1 MHTIR
6 AKTAAEAWKAAM
18 NTIEIYG
25 NNIKTEDNQLTRE
38 VYNLVI
44 EIEHPDQG
52 YPIPKS
58 GWDMAALEKYA
69 EQIMDPSDKGFVYD
83 YGSRLANMGQ
93 IPHVIQMLREEPTTR
108 RAILSTRVLD
118 KDMVE
123 QHTPCLQIV
132 EFLYR
137 NGKLNM
143 TCYFRS
149 HDIKAAYPTNIYGL
163 NRLLET
169 VARLSHMTP
178 GTMTTVSCSAHYYIE

>member
-1 MHTIR
+1 MHVIR
-6 AKTAAEAWKAAM
+6 ADNAADAYNAALH
-18 NTIEIYG
+18 TVEIYG
-25 NNIKTEDNQLTRE
+25 QNVITEDKKLTRE
-38 VYNLVI
+38 LYNLIV
-44 EIEHPDQG
+44 EIKHPGDG
-52 YPIPKS
+52 FPIAGSNWKLN
-58 GWDMAALEKYA
+58 ALEKYA
-69 EQIMDPSDKGFVYD
+69 EQILNPDDMGFVYT
-83 YGSRLANMGQ
+83 YGNRLAMNGQ

-178 GTMTTVSCSAHYYIE
+178 GTMTTVSCSAHYYII